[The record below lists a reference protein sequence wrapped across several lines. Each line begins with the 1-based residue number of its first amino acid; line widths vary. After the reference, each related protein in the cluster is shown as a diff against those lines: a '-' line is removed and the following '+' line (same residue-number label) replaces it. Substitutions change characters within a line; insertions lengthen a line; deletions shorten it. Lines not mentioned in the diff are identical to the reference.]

1 MQFSKSTANK
11 KSISF
16 YSHHLNKEKLN
27 TITEFAKK
35 IRILQ
40 NFISYIYFD
49 EYFNKQKIKCTDFI
63 KLMNKRYRDKDFSFM
78 FFQQICKQV
87 YEKYNKKKPPK
98 TQVIFKKLSFI
109 GVNQYNKI
117 FIEESSNKYTNGII
131 NFNIP
136 HFGIVEIPFRYSK
149 QYHGNLNN
157 IHYSMTGQNKN
168 QYIKQYTCTVEKDRL
183 KIVIVEYDNRTYPIS
198 VGNHIEGIDVNIK
211 HNLLQCSDGY
221 VIDYDRK
228 MVKSILKRKK
238 KQDRITS
245 TKKTRNLSTEYTYKQ
260 LKQNQKDK
268 RRSVSMVEQC
278 LVDLFKHCNE
288 NNIDHLVFEDLN
300 KFTRKYKINNK
311 EFNVNIR
318 RLMSILHIVDI
329 KNMAER
335 IGKKY
340 GITISLTN
348 AEYTSQQCSCCG
360 YIHKDNR
367 KTQEK
372 FKCIHCGYEENAD
385 LNASINIRERIN
397 SDVLRD
403 FLHIEVEKN
412 KYIPLKTNHE
422 KVEQLFKKL
431 NLVV

>member
-1 MQFSKSTANK
+1 M
-11 KSISF
+11 
-16 YSHHLNKEKLN
+16 
-27 TITEFAKK
+27 
-35 IRILQ
+35 
-40 NFISYIYFD
+40 
-49 EYFNKQKIKCTDFI
+49 
-63 KLMNKRYRDKDFSFM
+63 
-78 FFQQICKQV
+78 
-87 YEKYNKKKPPK
+87 YENYNKKKPPK

-183 KIVIVEYDNRTYPIS
+183 KIVIVEDDNRTYPIS

-245 TKKTRNLSTEYTYKQ
+245 TKMTRNLSTEYTYKQ
-260 LKQNQKDK
+260 MKQNKKDK
-268 RRSVSMVEQC
+268 RRSISMIEQC
-278 LVDLFKHCNE
+278 LVKLFKHCNA
-288 NNIDHLVFEDLN
+288 NNINYLVFEDLN

-311 EFNVNIR
+311 EFNVNMR

-372 FKCIHCGYEENAD
+372 FRCIHCGYEENAD
-385 LNASINIRERIN
+385 LNASINIKERIN

-412 KYIPLKTNHE
+412 KYVPLETKHE

-431 NLVV
+431 KLVV

>member
-1 MQFSKSTANK
+1 MKFNKSTASK

-27 TITEFAKK
+27 TITVFAKK
-35 IRILQ
+35 IQILQ

-49 EYFNKQKIKCTDFI
+49 EYFNKQTIKYTDFI
-63 KLMNKRYRDKDFSFM
+63 KLMNKRYRDKDFSSV

-98 TQVIFKKLSFI
+98 EQVIFKKLSFI
-109 GVNQYNKI
+109 GVNQSTNI

-136 HFGIVEIPFRYSK
+136 HFGVIEIPFRYSK

-168 QYIKQYTCTVEKDRL
+168 QYQKQYTCTIEKDRL
-183 KIVIVEYDNRTYPIS
+183 KIVIVEDDNRIYPIS
-198 VGNHIEGIDVNIK
+198 IGKHIEGIDVNIK

-221 VIDYDRK
+221 IIDYDRK

-238 KQDRITS
+238 KQDKITS
-245 TKKTRNLSTEYTYKQ
+245 TKMTRKLSTEYTYKQ
-260 LKQNQKDK
+260 MRQNQKDK

-278 LVDLFKHCNE
+278 LVELFKHCNK

-300 KFTRKYKINNK
+300 VFTKKYKINNK
-311 EFNVNIR
+311 EFNVSIR

-348 AEYTSQQCSCCG
+348 AEYTSQQCNKCG
-360 YIHKDNR
+360 CIHKDNR

-372 FKCIHCGYEENAD
+372 FKCVHCGYEENAD
-385 LNASINIRERIN
+385 LNASINIKNRI
-397 SDVLRD
+397 SVDVLRD
-403 FLHIEVEKN
+403 SLHKEIEYK
-412 KYIPLKTNHE
+412 KYIPLETKHE
-422 KVEQLFKKL
+422 KVEQLFRKL
-431 NLVV
+431 NLLV

>member
-1 MQFSKSTANK
+1 MKFSKSTIDK

-16 YSHHLNKEKLN
+16 YSYHLNKEKLN
-27 TITEFAKK
+27 TIKVFAEK

-40 NFISYIYFD
+40 NHISYIYFD
-49 EYFNKQKIKCTDFI
+49 EYFNKQKVKCTDFI
-63 KLMNKRYRDKDFSFM
+63 KLMNKRYRDKDFPSD
-78 FFQQICKQV
+78 FFRQICKQV

-98 TQVIFKKLSFI
+98 TQVLFKRLSFI
-109 GVNQYNKI
+109 GINQHNTI

-131 NFNIP
+131 NINIP
-136 HFGIVEIPFRYSK
+136 HLGIVEIPFRYSK
-149 QYHGNLNN
+149 QYHGNLSN
-157 IHYSMTGQNKN
+157 IHYSMTGKNKS
-168 QYIKQYTCTVEKDRL
+168 QYIKQYTCTIEKDRL
-183 KIVIVEYDNRTYPIS
+183 KIIIVEDDNRTYPIS
-198 VGNHIEGIDVNIK
+198 IGNHIEGIDVNIK

-221 VIDYDRK
+221 AIDYNRK
-228 MVKSILKRKK
+228 MVKFILKRKK

-245 TKKTRNLSTEYTYKQ
+245 TKENRGLSIEYTKKQ
-260 LKQNQKDK
+260 LEQNQKDK
-268 RRSVSMVEQC
+268 RRSISMVEQC
-278 LVDLFKHCNE
+278 LVELFKHCNK

-311 EFNVNIR
+311 EFNVNVR

-360 YIHKDNR
+360 YIHKNNR
-367 KTQEK
+367 KTQEE

-385 LNASINIRERIN
+385 LNASINIKNRI
-397 SDVLRD
+397 SVDVLRD
-403 FLHIEVEKN
+403 SLHIEVEKN
-412 KYIPLKTNHE
+412 KYIPLETKHE

>member
-27 TITEFAKK
+27 KIKVFAKK

-63 KLMNKRYRDKDFSFM
+63 KLMNKRYRDKDFSSM

-98 TQVIFKKLSFI
+98 NQVVFKKLSFI

-168 QYIKQYTCTVEKDRL
+168 QYIKQYTCTVEK
-183 KIVIVEYDNRTYPIS
+183 K
-198 VGNHIEGIDVNIK
+198 
-211 HNLLQCSDGY
+211 
-221 VIDYDRK
+221 
-228 MVKSILKRKK
+228 
-238 KQDRITS
+238 
-245 TKKTRNLSTEYTYKQ
+245 
-260 LKQNQKDK
+260 
-268 RRSVSMVEQC
+268 
-278 LVDLFKHCNE
+278 
-288 NNIDHLVFEDLN
+288 
-300 KFTRKYKINNK
+300 
-311 EFNVNIR
+311 
-318 RLMSILHIVDI
+318 
-329 KNMAER
+329 
-335 IGKKY
+335 
-340 GITISLTN
+340 
-348 AEYTSQQCSCCG
+348 
-360 YIHKDNR
+360 
-367 KTQEK
+367 
-372 FKCIHCGYEENAD
+372 
-385 LNASINIRERIN
+385 
-397 SDVLRD
+397 
-403 FLHIEVEKN
+403 
-412 KYIPLKTNHE
+412 
-422 KVEQLFKKL
+422 
-431 NLVV
+431 

>member
-1 MQFSKSTANK
+1 MKFSKSTTSK
-11 KSISF
+11 KAISF

-27 TITEFAKK
+27 IIKTFAEK

-40 NFISYIYFD
+40 NFISYIYYD
-49 EYFNKQKIKCTDFI
+49 EYFNKQTIKCTDFI
-63 KLMNKRYRDKDFSFM
+63 KLMNKRYRDKDFSCA
-78 FFQQICKQV
+78 FFQQICKEV

-98 TQVIFKKLSFI
+98 EQVAFKKLSFI
-109 GVNQYNKI
+109 GINQHTTI
-117 FIEESSNKYTNGII
+117 FIEESNNKYTNGII
-131 NFNIP
+131 NLNIP
-136 HFGIVEIPFRYSK
+136 HFGIIEIPFRYSK
-149 QYHGNLNN
+149 KYHGNLSD
-157 IHYSMTGQNKN
+157 IHYSMVGQNKR
-168 QYIKQYTCTVEKDRL
+168 QYTKQYTCTVEKNRL
-183 KIVIVEYDNRTYPIS
+183 KIVIVEDDNRTYPTSI
-198 VGNHIEGIDVNIK
+198 GNHIEGIDVNIK

-221 VIDYDRK
+221 TIDYDRK
-228 MVKSILKRKK
+228 MVKSIFKRKK

-268 RRSVSMVEQC
+268 RRSISMVEQC
-278 LVDLFKHCNE
+278 LVELFKHCIK

-300 KFTRKYKINNK
+300 VFTRKYKVNNK

-329 KNMAER
+329 KNVAER

-385 LNASINIRERIN
+385 LNASINIKNRI
-397 SDVLRD
+397 SVDVLRD
-403 FLHIEVEKN
+403 SLHIEAEKN
-412 KYIPLKTNHE
+412 KYIPKTKNHSE
-422 KVEQLFKKL
+422 VKEIFQSIGLM
-431 NLVV
+431 

>member
-63 KLMNKRYRDKDFSFM
+63 KLMNKRYRDKDFSSM

-183 KIVIVEYDNRTYPIS
+183 KIVIVEDDNRTYPIS

-245 TKKTRNLSTEYTYKQ
+245 TKMTRNLSTEYTYKQ
-260 LKQNQKDK
+260 MKQNKKDK
-268 RRSVSMVEQC
+268 RRSISMIEQC
-278 LVDLFKHCNE
+278 LVKLFKHCNA
-288 NNIDHLVFEDLN
+288 NNINYLVFEDLN

-311 EFNVNIR
+311 EFNVNMR

-335 IGKKY
+335 IGRKY

-372 FKCIHCGYEENAD
+372 FRCIHCGYEENAD
-385 LNASINIRERIN
+385 LNASINIKERIN

-412 KYIPLKTNHE
+412 KYVPLETKHE

>member
-1 MQFSKSTANK
+1 MKFSKSTASK
-11 KSISF
+11 KAVSF
-16 YSHHLNKEKLN
+16 YSYHLNKEKLN
-27 TITEFAKK
+27 TIKAFARK
-35 IRILQ
+35 IQILQ
-40 NFISYIYFD
+40 NHISYIYFD
-49 EYFNKQKIKCTDFI
+49 EYFNKQNIKCTDFI
-63 KLMNKRYRDKDFSFM
+63 KLMNKRYRDKNFPSA

-98 TQVIFKKLSFI
+98 EQVIFKKLSFI
-109 GVNQYNKI
+109 GVNQHTTI

-131 NFNIP
+131 NLNIP
-136 HFGIVEIPFRYSK
+136 HFGIIEIPFRYSK
-149 QYHGNLNN
+149 QYHGNLSN
-157 IHYSMTGQNKN
+157 IHYSMTSTNKN
-168 QYIKQYTCTVEKDRL
+168 QYQKQYACTLERDRL
-183 KIVIVEYDNRTYPIS
+183 KIVIVEDDNRIYPIS
-198 VGNHIEGIDVNIK
+198 IGNHIEGIDVNIK
-211 HNLLQCSDGY
+211 HNLMQCSDGY

-238 KQDRITS
+238 KQDRIIS
-245 TKKTRNLSTEYTYKQ
+245 TKMTRNLSTEYTYKQ

-278 LVDLFKHCNE
+278 LVELFKHCNK

-300 KFTRKYKINNK
+300 VFTRKYKVNNK

-318 RLMSILHIVDI
+318 ILMSILHIVDI

-335 IGKKY
+335 IGRKY
-340 GITISLTN
+340 GIIISLTN

-385 LNASINIRERIN
+385 LNASINIKNRI
-397 SDVLRD
+397 SVDVLRD
-403 FLHIEVEKN
+403 SLHIEVEKN
-412 KYIPLKTNHE
+412 TYIPLETKHE
-422 KVEQLFKKL
+422 NVEQLFKKL
-431 NLVV
+431 NLVS

>member
-1 MQFSKSTANK
+1 MQFSKSTASK
-11 KSISF
+11 KAISF

-63 KLMNKRYRDKDFSFM
+63 KLMNKRYRDKDFSSV

-87 YEKYNKKKPPK
+87 YENYNKKKPPK
-98 TQVIFKKLSFI
+98 TQVIFKKLSFV
-109 GVNQYNKI
+109 GVNQHNTI

-131 NFNIP
+131 NLNIP
-136 HFGIVEIPFRYSK
+136 YFGIIEIPFIYSK

-183 KIVIVEYDNRTYPIS
+183 KIVIVEDDNITYPIS

-245 TKKTRNLSTEYTYKQ
+245 TKMTRNLSTEYTYKQ
-260 LKQNQKDK
+260 MKQNKKDK
-268 RRSVSMVEQC
+268 RRSISMIEQC
-278 LVDLFKHCNE
+278 LVKLFKHCNA
-288 NNIDHLVFEDLN
+288 NNINYLVFEDLN

-372 FKCIHCGYEENAD
+372 FRCIHCGYEENAD
-385 LNASINIRERIN
+385 LNASINIKERIN

-412 KYIPLKTNHE
+412 KYVPLETKHE

-431 NLVV
+431 KLVV

>member
-1 MQFSKSTANK
+1 MQFSKSTASK
-11 KSISF
+11 KAISF

-63 KLMNKRYRDKDFSFM
+63 KLMNKRYRDKDFSSV

-87 YEKYNKKKPPK
+87 YENYNKKKPPK

-183 KIVIVEYDNRTYPIS
+183 KIVIVEDDNRTYPIS

-245 TKKTRNLSTEYTYKQ
+245 TKMTRNLSTEYTYKQ
-260 LKQNQKDK
+260 MKQNKKDK
-268 RRSVSMVEQC
+268 RRSISMIEQC
-278 LVDLFKHCNE
+278 LVELFKHCNA
-288 NNIDHLVFEDLN
+288 NNINYLVFEDLN
-300 KFTRKYKINNK
+300 KFTKKYKINNK
-311 EFNVNIR
+311 EFNVNIK

-367 KTQEK
+367 KTQER

-385 LNASINIRERIN
+385 LNASINIKERIN

-412 KYIPLKTNHE
+412 KYVPLETKHE

-431 NLVV
+431 KLVV

>member
-1 MQFSKSTANK
+1 MKFNKSTADK
-11 KSISF
+11 KAISF
-16 YSHHLNKEKLN
+16 YSHYLNKEKLN
-27 TITEFAKK
+27 TITEFARK
-35 IRILQ
+35 IQILQ
-40 NFISYIYFD
+40 NHISYIYFD
-49 EYFNKQKIKCTDFI
+49 EYFNKQTIKCTDFI
-63 KLMNKRYRDKDFSFM
+63 KLMNKRYRDKDFSCA
-78 FFQQICKQV
+78 FFQKICKQV

-109 GVNQYNKI
+109 GINQHNTI

-131 NFNIP
+131 NLNIP
-136 HFGIVEIPFRYSK
+136 HFGIIEIPFKYSK
-149 QYHGNLNN
+149 QYHGNLSD
-157 IHYSMTGQNKN
+157 IHYSMTGTKHN
-168 QYIKQYTCTVEKDRL
+168 QYTKQYTCTLEKDRL
-183 KIVIVEYDNRTYPIS
+183 KIVIVEDDNRTYPIS
-198 VGNHIEGIDVNIK
+198 IGNHIEGIDVNTK

-221 VIDYDRK
+221 TIDYNRK

-245 TKKTRNLSTEYTYKQ
+245 TKKTRKLSTEYTYKQ
-260 LKQNQKDK
+260 IKQNQKDK

-278 LVDLFKHCNE
+278 LVELFKHCIK
-288 NNIDHLVFEDLN
+288 NNINHLVFEDLN

-335 IGKKY
+335 IGRKY

-348 AEYTSQQCSCCG
+348 SEYTSQQCSECG

-372 FKCIHCGYEENAD
+372 FKCIHCGYETNAD
-385 LNASINIRERIN
+385 LNASINIKNRI
-397 SDVLRD
+397 SVDVLRD
-403 FLHIEVEKN
+403 SLHIEVEKN
-412 KYIPLKTNHE
+412 KYIPLETKHE

-431 NLVV
+431 NLVS

>member
-1 MQFSKSTANK
+1 MKFNKSTANK
-11 KSISF
+11 KAISF
-16 YSHHLNKEKLN
+16 YSHHLNKEKYN
-27 TITEFAKK
+27 SVKIFAEK
-35 IRILQ
+35 IKILQ

-49 EYFNKQKIKCTDFI
+49 EYFNKQAIKCTDFI
-63 KLMNKRYRDKDFSFM
+63 TLMNKRYRDKDFPCT

-98 TQVIFKKLSFI
+98 EQVIFKKLSFVGI
-109 GVNQYNKI
+109 NQHNKI
-117 FIEESSNKYTNGII
+117 FIEESNNKYTNGII

-136 HFGIVEIPFRYSK
+136 HFGIIEIPFRYSK
-149 QYHGNLNN
+149 QYHCNLND
-157 IHYSMTGQNKN
+157 IHYSMAGPNKC
-168 QYIKQYTCTVEKDRL
+168 QYTKQYTCTVEKDKL
-183 KIVIVEYDNRTYPIS
+183 KIVIVEDDNRVYPIS
-198 VGNHIEGIDVNIK
+198 IGNHIEGIDVNIK

-221 VIDYDRK
+221 TIDYDRK
-228 MVKSILKRKK
+228 LIKSILKRKK

-245 TKKTRNLSTEYTYKQ
+245 TKMTRKLSTEYTYKQ
-260 LKQNQKDK
+260 IKQNQKDK

-278 LVDLFKHCNE
+278 LVELFKHCNY
-288 NNIDHLVFEDLN
+288 NDIDHLVFEDLN
-300 KFTRKYKINNK
+300 KFTRRYKINNK
-311 EFNVNIR
+311 KFNVNIR

-329 KNMAER
+329 KNMAIR
-335 IGKKY
+335 IGRKY

-403 FLHIEVEKN
+403 SLHIEVENN
-412 KYIPLKTNHE
+412 KYIPLEKNHE

-431 NLVV
+431 SLVS

>member
-1 MQFSKSTANK
+1 MQFSKSTASK
-11 KSISF
+11 KAISF

-63 KLMNKRYRDKDFSFM
+63 KLMNKRYRDKDFSSV

-87 YEKYNKKKPPK
+87 YENYNKKKPPK

-117 FIEESSNKYTNGII
+117 FIEESFNKYTNGII

-136 HFGIVEIPFRYSK
+136 HFGIVEILFRYSK

-183 KIVIVEYDNRTYPIS
+183 KIVIVEDDNRTYPIS

-245 TKKTRNLSTEYTYKQ
+245 TKMTRNLSTEYTYKQ
-260 LKQNQKDK
+260 MKQNKKDK
-268 RRSVSMVEQC
+268 RRSISMIEQC
-278 LVDLFKHCNE
+278 LVKLFKHCNA
-288 NNIDHLVFEDLN
+288 NNINYLVFEDLN

-311 EFNVNIR
+311 EFNVNMR
-318 RLMSILHIVDI
+318 RLMSTLHIVNI

-335 IGKKY
+335 IGRKY

-372 FKCIHCGYEENAD
+372 FRCIHCGYEENAD
-385 LNASINIRERIN
+385 LNASINIKERIN

-412 KYIPLKTNHE
+412 KYVPLETKHE

-431 NLVV
+431 KLVV

>member
-1 MQFSKSTANK
+1 MKFSKSTASK
-11 KSISF
+11 KAVSF
-16 YSHHLNKEKLN
+16 YSYHLNKEKLN
-27 TITEFAKK
+27 TIKAFARK
-35 IRILQ
+35 IQILQ
-40 NFISYIYFD
+40 NHISYIYFD
-49 EYFNKQKIKCTDFI
+49 EYFNKKNIKCTDFI
-63 KLMNKRYRDKDFSFM
+63 KLMNKRYRDKNFPSA

-98 TQVIFKKLSFI
+98 EQVIFKKLSFI
-109 GVNQYNKI
+109 GVNQHTTI

-131 NFNIP
+131 NLNIP
-136 HFGIVEIPFRYSK
+136 HFGIIEIPFRYSK
-149 QYHGNLNN
+149 KYHGNLSD
-157 IHYSMTGQNKN
+157 IHYSMTSTNKN
-168 QYIKQYTCTVEKDRL
+168 QYQKQYACTLERDRL
-183 KIVIVEYDNRTYPIS
+183 KIVIVEDDNRIYPIS
-198 VGNHIEGIDVNIK
+198 IGNHIEGIDVNIK
-211 HNLLQCSDGY
+211 HNLLKCSDGY
-221 VIDYDRK
+221 TIDYDRE

-245 TKKTRNLSTEYTYKQ
+245 TKMTRKLSTEYTYKQ
-260 LKQNQKDK
+260 MKQNQKDK

-278 LVDLFKHCNE
+278 LVELFKHCN
-288 NNIDHLVFEDLN
+288 NNDIDHLVFEDLN

-318 RLMSILHIVDI
+318 RLMNILHIVDI

-348 AEYTSQQCSCCG
+348 AEYTSQQCSKCG

-372 FKCIHCGYEENAD
+372 FKCIHCGYKENAD
-385 LNASINIRERIN
+385 LNASINIRERIK

-403 FLHIEVEKN
+403 SLHIEIEKN
-412 KYIPLKTNHE
+412 KYKPKTKNHRE
-422 KVEQLFKKL
+422 VKKIFQSIGL
-431 NLVV
+431 M

>member
-1 MQFSKSTANK
+1 MKFNKSTANK
-11 KSISF
+11 RAISF

-27 TITEFAKK
+27 TITKFAKK
-35 IRILQ
+35 IQILQ

-49 EYFNKQKIKCTDFI
+49 EYFNKQNIKCTDFI
-63 KLMNKRYRDKDFSFM
+63 KLMNKRYRDKDFSSA

-98 TQVIFKKLSFI
+98 EQVIFKKLSFI
-109 GVNQYNKI
+109 GINQNNKI
-117 FIEESSNKYTNGII
+117 FIEESNNKYTNGII
-131 NFNIP
+131 NCNIP
-136 HFGIVEIPFRYSK
+136 HLGIIEIPFRYSK
-149 QYHGNLNN
+149 KYHGNLSD
-157 IHYSMTGQNKN
+157 IHYSMAGQNKR
-168 QYIKQYTCTVEKDRL
+168 QYAKQYTCTVEKDRL
-183 KIVIVEYDNRTYPIS
+183 KIVIVEDDNRTYPTSI
-198 VGNHIEGIDVNIK
+198 GNKIEGIDVNIK

-221 VIDYDRK
+221 TIDYDRK

-245 TKKTRNLSTEYTYKQ
+245 TKENRGLPTEYTYKQ
-260 LKQNQKDK
+260 IRQNQKDK

-278 LVDLFKHCNE
+278 LVELFKHCNC
-288 NNIDHLVFEDLN
+288 NGIDHLVFEDLN

-329 KNMAER
+329 KNMAGR

-348 AEYTSQQCSCCG
+348 AEYTSQQCSYCG

-372 FKCIHCGYEENAD
+372 FKCIHCGYENNAD
-385 LNASINIRERIN
+385 LNASINIKNRI
-397 SDVLRD
+397 SIDVLKD
-403 FLHIEVEKN
+403 SLHIGVEKN
-412 KYIPLKTNHE
+412 KYIPLETKHE

-431 NLVV
+431 NLVT

>member
-11 KSISF
+11 KAISF

-27 TITEFAKK
+27 TIKEFAEK
-35 IRILQ
+35 IQILQ

-49 EYFNKQKIKCTDFI
+49 EYFNKQTIKCTDFI
-63 KLMNKRYRDKDFSFM
+63 KLMNKQYRDKYFPSM

-98 TQVIFKKLSFI
+98 NQVIFKRLSFI
-109 GVNQYNKI
+109 GVNQSTTI
-117 FIEESSNKYTNGII
+117 FIEESNNKYTNGII
-131 NFNIP
+131 NLNIP
-136 HFGIVEIPFRYSK
+136 HFGIIEIPFRYSK
-149 QYHGNLNN
+149 QYHGNLSD
-157 IHYSMTGQNKN
+157 IHYSMTSPKKN
-168 QYIKQYTCTVEKDRL
+168 QYTKQYTCTIDGDRL
-183 KIVIVEYDNRTYPIS
+183 KIVIVEDDNRTYPIS
-198 VGNHIEGIDVNIK
+198 IGNKIEGIDVNIK

-245 TKKTRNLSTEYTYKQ
+245 TKENRGLPTKYTYKQ
-260 LKQNQKDK
+260 IKQNQKDK
-268 RRSVSMVEQC
+268 RRSISMVEQC
-278 LVDLFKHCNE
+278 LVDLFKHCNK

-300 KFTRKYKINNK
+300 VFTRKYKINNK

-348 AEYTSQQCSCCG
+348 AEYTSQQCSKCG
-360 YIHKDNR
+360 YSHKNNR

-385 LNASINIRERIN
+385 LNASINIKNRI
-397 SDVLRD
+397 SVDVLRD
-403 FLHIEVEKN
+403 SLHIEVEKN
-412 KYIPLKTNHE
+412 KYRPLETKHE

-431 NLVV
+431 NLVS

>member
-1 MQFSKSTANK
+1 MKFNKSTANK
-11 KSISF
+11 KAISF

-27 TITEFAKK
+27 IIKTFAEK

-63 KLMNKRYRDKDFSFM
+63 KLMNKRYRDKDFPSA

-98 TQVIFKKLSFI
+98 EQVVFKKLSFI
-109 GVNQYNKI
+109 GINQHTTI

-131 NFNIP
+131 HLNVP

-149 QYHGNLNN
+149 QYHGNLSD
-157 IHYSMTGQNKN
+157 IHYSMAGQNKR
-168 QYIKQYTCTVEKDRL
+168 QYTKQYTCTVEKNRL
-183 KIVIVEYDNRTYPIS
+183 KIVIVEDDNRIYNQSTM
-198 VGNHIEGIDVNIK
+198 NHIEGIDVNIK

-238 KQDRITS
+238 KQDRIIS
-245 TKKTRNLSTEYTYKQ
+245 TKEKRNLSTEYTYKQ
-260 LKQNQKDK
+260 IKQNQKDK

-278 LVDLFKHCNE
+278 LVELFKHCNK

-300 KFTRKYKINNK
+300 VFTRKYKINNK

-348 AEYTSQQCSCCG
+348 AEYTSQQCSKCG

-385 LNASINIRERIN
+385 LNASINIKNRI
-397 SDVLRD
+397 SVDVLRD
-403 FLHIEVEKN
+403 SLHIEVEKN
-412 KYIPLKTNHE
+412 KYIPLETNHE
-422 KVEQLFKKL
+422 NVEQLFKKL
-431 NLVV
+431 KLVS

>member
-1 MQFSKSTANK
+1 MKFNKSTADK
-11 KSISF
+11 KAISF
-16 YSHHLNKEKLN
+16 YSHYLNKEKLN
-27 TITEFAKK
+27 TIKAFAKK
-35 IRILQ
+35 IQILQ

-49 EYFNKQKIKCTDFI
+49 EYFNKQTIKCADFI
-63 KLMNKRYRDKDFSFM
+63 KLMNKRYRDKDFPCA

-98 TQVIFKKLSFI
+98 EQVIFKKLSFI
-109 GVNQYNKI
+109 GINQSTKI
-117 FIEESSNKYTNGII
+117 FIEESNNKYTNGII
-131 NFNIP
+131 NLNIP
-136 HFGIVEIPFRYSK
+136 HFGIIEIPFRYSK
-149 QYHGNLNN
+149 QYHGNLSD
-157 IHYSMTGQNKN
+157 IHYSMTSQKKN
-168 QYIKQYTCTVEKDRL
+168 QYQKQYTCTIEENRL
-183 KIVIVEYDNRTYPIS
+183 KIVIVEDDNRIYNQSTM
-198 VGNHIEGIDVNIK
+198 NHIEGIDVNIK

-238 KQDRITS
+238 KQDRIIS
-245 TKKTRNLSTEYTYKQ
+245 TKEKRNLSTEYTYKQ
-260 LKQNQKDK
+260 IKQNQKDK

-278 LVDLFKHCNE
+278 LVELFKHCNK

-300 KFTRKYKINNK
+300 VFTRKYKINNK

-348 AEYTSQQCSCCG
+348 AEYTSQQCSKCG

-385 LNASINIRERIN
+385 LNASINIKNRI
-397 SDVLRD
+397 SVDVLRD
-403 FLHIEVEKN
+403 FLHKKIEYN
-412 KYIPLKTNHE
+412 TYIPLETKHKE
-422 KVEQLFKKL
+422 VEQLFRKL
-431 NLVV
+431 NLVA

>member
-1 MQFSKSTANK
+1 MKFSKSAANK
-11 KSISF
+11 KAISF

-35 IRILQ
+35 IQILQ

-49 EYFNKQKIKCTDFI
+49 EYFNKQTIKCTDFI
-63 KLMNKRYRDKDFSFM
+63 KLMNKRYRDKDFSCA

-87 YEKYNKKKPPK
+87 YEKYNKKNQPK
-98 TQVIFKKLSFI
+98 TQVVFKRLSFI
-109 GVNQYNKI
+109 GINQHTTV

-131 NFNIP
+131 NLNIP

-149 QYHGNLNN
+149 QYHGNLAD
-157 IHYSMTGQNKN
+157 IHYCMTGQNKR
-168 QYIKQYTCTVEKDRL
+168 QYAKQYTCTLEKDRL
-183 KIVIVEYDNRTYPIS
+183 KIVIVEDDNRVYPIS
-198 VGNHIEGIDVNIK
+198 IGNYIEGIDVNIK

-238 KQDRITS
+238 KQDRIIS
-245 TKKTRNLSTEYTYKQ
+245 TKKNRNLSTEYTYKQ
-260 LKQNQKDK
+260 IKQNLKDK

-278 LVDLFKHCNE
+278 LVKLFKHCNE

-300 KFTRKYKINNK
+300 VFTRKYKINNK

-348 AEYTSQQCSCCG
+348 AEYTSQQCSKCG

-372 FKCIHCGYEENAD
+372 FKCIHCGYENNAD
-385 LNASINIRERIN
+385 LNASINIKNRI
-397 SDVLRD
+397 SVDVLRD
-403 FLHIEVEKN
+403 SLHIEAEKN
-412 KYIPLKTNHE
+412 KYKPKTKNHSE
-422 KVEQLFKKL
+422 VKEIFQSIGLM
-431 NLVV
+431 

>member
-1 MQFSKSTANK
+1 
-11 KSISF
+11 
-16 YSHHLNKEKLN
+16 
-27 TITEFAKK
+27 
-35 IRILQ
+35 
-40 NFISYIYFD
+40 
-49 EYFNKQKIKCTDFI
+49 
-63 KLMNKRYRDKDFSFM
+63 MNKRYRDKDFSSM
-78 FFQQICKQV
+78 FFQHICKQV
-87 YEKYNKKKPPK
+87 YDKYNKKKPPK
-98 TQVIFKKLSFI
+98 EQVIFKKLSFI
-109 GVNQYNKI
+109 GVNQHTTI
-117 FIEESSNKYTNGII
+117 FIEESNNKYTNGII
-131 NFNIP
+131 NLNIP

-149 QYHGNLNN
+149 QYHGNLAD
-157 IHYSMTGQNKN
+157 IHYCMTGQNKR
-168 QYIKQYTCTVEKDRL
+168 QYAKQYTCTLEKDRL
-183 KIVIVEYDNRTYPIS
+183 KIVIVEDDNRVYPIS
-198 VGNHIEGIDVNIK
+198 IGNHIEGIDINVK
-211 HNLLQCSDGY
+211 HNLIQCSDGY

-238 KQDRITS
+238 KQDRIIS
-245 TKKTRNLSTEYTYKQ
+245 TKKNRNLSTEYTYKQ
-260 LKQNQKDK
+260 IKQNLKDK

-278 LVDLFKHCNE
+278 LVKLFKHCNE

-300 KFTRKYKINNK
+300 VFKRKYKINNK

-348 AEYTSQQCSCCG
+348 AEYTSQQCSKCG

-367 KTQEK
+367 KTQER

-385 LNASINIRERIN
+385 LNASINIRKRI
-397 SDVLRD
+397 SVDVLRD
-403 FLHIEVEKN
+403 SLHIEVENN
-412 KYIPLKTNHE
+412 KYIPLETKHE

>member
-1 MQFSKSTANK
+1 MKFNKSIANK
-11 KSISF
+11 KAISF

-27 TITEFAKK
+27 TIIEFAKK
-35 IRILQ
+35 IQILQ

-49 EYFNKQKIKCTDFI
+49 EYFNKQSIKCTDFI
-63 KLMNKRYRDKDFSFM
+63 KLMNKRYRDKDFSCA

-98 TQVIFKKLSFI
+98 EPVIFKKLSFI
-109 GVNQYNKI
+109 GINQHTTI
-117 FIEESSNKYTNGII
+117 FIEKSSNKYTNGII
-131 NFNIP
+131 NLNIP
-136 HFGIVEIPFRYSK
+136 HLGIIEIPFRYSK
-149 QYHGNLNN
+149 QYHGNLLN
-157 IHYSMTGQNKN
+157 IHYSMAGQNKR
-168 QYIKQYTCTVEKDRL
+168 QYTKQYTCTLEKDRL
-183 KIVIVEYDNRTYPIS
+183 KIVIVEDDNRVYPIS

-245 TKKTRNLSTEYTYKQ
+245 TKMTRNLSTEYTYKQ
-260 LKQNQKDK
+260 IKQNQKDK

-278 LVDLFKHCNE
+278 LVELFKHCNK
-288 NNIDHLVFEDLN
+288 NDIDHLVFEDLN
-300 KFTRKYKINNK
+300 VFTKKYKVNNK

-340 GITISLTN
+340 GIIISLTN
-348 AEYTSQQCSCCG
+348 AEYTSQQCSYCG
-360 YIHKDNR
+360 YIHKNNR

-372 FKCIHCGYEENAD
+372 FKCIHCGYEQNAD
-385 LNASINIRERIN
+385 LNASINIRERIK

-403 FLHIEVEKN
+403 SLHIEVEKN
-412 KYIPLKTNHE
+412 KYIPLEIKHE
-422 KVEQLFKKL
+422 KVERLFKKL
-431 NLVV
+431 NLVS

>member
-1 MQFSKSTANK
+1 MKFNKSTADK
-11 KSISF
+11 KAISF

-27 TITEFAKK
+27 TIKEFAKK
-35 IRILQ
+35 IQILQ

-49 EYFNKQKIKCTDFI
+49 EYFNKQTIKCTDFI
-63 KLMNKRYRDKDFSFM
+63 KLMNKRYRDKNFSSM
-78 FFQQICKQV
+78 FFQHICKQV

-98 TQVIFKKLSFI
+98 EQVVFKKLSFI
-109 GVNQYNKI
+109 GVNQHTTI
-117 FIEESSNKYTNGII
+117 FIEESFNKYTNGII
-131 NFNIP
+131 NLNIP
-136 HFGIVEIPFRYSK
+136 YFGIIEIPFRYSK
-149 QYHGNLNN
+149 KYHGNLSD
-157 IHYSMTGQNKN
+157 IHYSMTSKNKN
-168 QYIKQYTCTVEKDRL
+168 QYQKQYTCTVEKDRL
-183 KIVIVEYDNRTYPIS
+183 KIVIVEDDNRTYPIS
-198 VGNHIEGIDVNIK
+198 NGNVIEGVDVNIK

-221 VIDYDRK
+221 VIDYNRE

-238 KQDRITS
+238 KQDRIIS
-245 TKKTRNLSTEYTYKQ
+245 TKANRGLSTEYTYKQ

-278 LVDLFKHCNE
+278 LVELFKHCIK
-288 NNIDHLVFEDLN
+288 NNINHLVFEDLN
-300 KFTRKYKINNK
+300 VFTRKYKINNK
-311 EFNVNIR
+311 EFNVNTR

-335 IGKKY
+335 IGRKY

-372 FKCIHCGYEENAD
+372 FKCIHCGYEKNAD
-385 LNASINIRERIN
+385 LNASINIRERIK

-403 FLHIEVEKN
+403 SLHIEIEYN
-412 KYIPLKTNHE
+412 KYIPLETKHE

-431 NLVV
+431 NLAV

>member
-1 MQFSKSTANK
+1 MKFNKSTANK
-11 KSISF
+11 KAISF

-27 TITEFAKK
+27 TITEFAEK

-49 EYFNKQKIKCTDFI
+49 EYFNKQTIKCTDFI
-63 KLMNKRYRDKDFSFM
+63 TLMNKRYRDKDFPCA

-98 TQVIFKKLSFI
+98 KQVVFKKLSFI
-109 GVNQYNKI
+109 GVNQHHTI

-131 NFNIP
+131 NLNIP
-136 HFGIVEIPFRYSK
+136 HFGIIEIPFRYSK
-149 QYHGNLNN
+149 QYHGNLSN
-157 IHYSMTGQNKN
+157 IHYSMAGQNKR
-168 QYIKQYTCTVEKDRL
+168 QYTKQYTCTIGKDRL
-183 KIVIVEYDNRTYPIS
+183 KIVIVEDDNRTYPIS
-198 VGNHIEGIDVNIK
+198 IGNHIEGIDVNIK

-221 VIDYDRK
+221 TIDYDRK

-245 TKKTRNLSTEYTYKQ
+245 TKKTRNLSTDYTYKQ
-260 LKQNQKDK
+260 MRQNQKDK
-268 RRSVSMVEQC
+268 RRSISMVEQC
-278 LVDLFKHCNE
+278 LVDLFKHCNK
-288 NNIDHLVFEDLN
+288 NNINHLVFEDLN
-300 KFTRKYKINNK
+300 VFTRRYKINSK

-329 KNMAER
+329 KNMAIR
-335 IGKKY
+335 IGRKY

-348 AEYTSQQCSCCG
+348 AEYTSQQCSKCG

-385 LNASINIRERIN
+385 FNASINIRDRI
-397 SDVLRD
+397 SVDVLRD
-403 FLHIEVEKN
+403 SLHIEVEKN
-412 KYIPLKTNHE
+412 KYVPLETKHE

-431 NLVV
+431 NLVA

>member
-1 MQFSKSTANK
+1 MKFNKSTANK
-11 KSISF
+11 KAVSF
-16 YSHHLNKEKLN
+16 YSHYLNKEKLN
-27 TITEFAKK
+27 TIKAFAEK

-49 EYFNKQKIKCTDFI
+49 EYFNKQTIKCTDFI
-63 KLMNKRYRDKDFSFM
+63 KLMNKRYRDKNFSSM
-78 FFQQICKQV
+78 FFQHICKQV

-98 TQVIFKKLSFI
+98 EQVVFKKLSFI
-109 GVNQYNKI
+109 GVNQHNTI

-131 NFNIP
+131 NLNIP
-136 HFGIVEIPFRYSK
+136 HFGIIEIPFRHSK
-149 QYHGNLNN
+149 KYHGNLNS
-157 IHYSMTGQNKN
+157 IHYSMAGQNKR

-183 KIVIVEYDNRTYPIS
+183 KIVIVEDDNRTYPTSI
-198 VGNHIEGIDVNIK
+198 GNYIEGIDVNIK
-211 HNLLQCSDGY
+211 HNLLQCSDGHT
-221 VIDYDRK
+221 IDYDRK
-228 MVKSILKRKK
+228 MVKSIFKRKK
-238 KQDRITS
+238 KQDRIIS
-245 TKKTRNLSTEYTYKQ
+245 TKANRGLSTEYTYKQ

-268 RRSVSMVEQC
+268 RRSISMVEQC
-278 LVDLFKHCNE
+278 LVELFKHCNK
-288 NNIDHLVFEDLN
+288 NNINHLVFEDLN
-300 KFTRKYKINNK
+300 KFTRRYKINNK

-385 LNASINIRERIN
+385 LNASINIKNRILV
-397 SDVLRD
+397 DVLRD
-403 FLHIEVEKN
+403 SLHKEIKYN
-412 KYIPLKTNHE
+412 TYIPLETEHE

-431 NLVV
+431 NLVS

>member
-1 MQFSKSTANK
+1 M
-11 KSISF
+11 
-16 YSHHLNKEKLN
+16 NKEKLN
-27 TITEFAKK
+27 TIKIFAEK

-40 NFISYIYFD
+40 NHISYIYFD
-49 EYFNKQKIKCTDFI
+49 EYFNKKSIKCTDFI
-63 KLMNKRYRDKDFSFM
+63 KLMNKRYRDKNFSSDFFR
-78 FFQQICKQV
+78 QICKQV

-98 TQVIFKKLSFI
+98 NIVVFKKLSFI
-109 GVNQYNKI
+109 GINQHTTI

-149 QYHGNLNN
+149 KHHGNLSN

-168 QYIKQYTCTVEKDRL
+168 QYKKQYTCTLEKDRL
-183 KIVIVEYDNRTYPIS
+183 KIVIVEDDNRVYPIS
-198 VGNHIEGIDVNIK
+198 NGNAIEGIDVNIK

-221 VIDYDRK
+221 TIDYNRK

-245 TKKTRNLSTEYTYKQ
+245 TKNKRNLSTEYTYKQ

-278 LVDLFKHCNE
+278 LVELFKHCNK
-288 NNIDHLVFEDLN
+288 NNINHLVFEDLN
-300 KFTRKYKINNK
+300 VFTRRYKINSK

-348 AEYTSQQCSCCG
+348 AEYTSQQCSKCG
-360 YIHKDNR
+360 HIHKDNR

-385 LNASINIRERIN
+385 LNASINIKNRI
-397 SDVLRD
+397 SVDVLRD
-403 FLHIEVEKN
+403 SLHIEVEKN
-412 KYIPLKTNHE
+412 TYIPLETKHE

>member
-1 MQFSKSTANK
+1 MKFNKSNANK
-11 KSISF
+11 KAISF
-16 YSHHLNKEKLN
+16 YSYHLNKEKLN

-35 IRILQ
+35 IQILQ
-40 NFISYIYFD
+40 NFISYIYYD
-49 EYFNKQKIKCTDFI
+49 EYFNKQSIKYTDFI
-63 KLMNKRYRDKDFSFM
+63 KLMNKRYRDKDFSSA

-98 TQVIFKKLSFI
+98 TQVIFKKLSFV
-109 GVNQYNKI
+109 GVNQHTTI

-131 NFNIP
+131 NLNIP
-136 HFGIVEIPFRYSK
+136 HFGIIEIPFRYSK
-149 QYHGNLNN
+149 KYHGNLSN
-157 IHYSMTGQNKN
+157 IHYSMTSQKKN
-168 QYIKQYTCTVEKDRL
+168 QYQKQYTCTVEKDRL
-183 KIVIVEYDNRTYPIS
+183 KIVIVEDDNRTYNPS
-198 VGNHIEGIDVNIK
+198 TMNHIEGIDVNIK

-238 KQDRITS
+238 KQDRIIS
-245 TKKTRNLSTEYTYKQ
+245 TKKTRKLSTEYTYKQ

-268 RRSVSMVEQC
+268 RRSVSMVEKC
-278 LVDLFKHCNE
+278 LVELFKHCIK

-403 FLHIEVEKN
+403 SLHIEVENN
-412 KYIPLKTNHE
+412 KYIPLETKHE

-431 NLVV
+431 NLVA

>member
-1 MQFSKSTANK
+1 MQFSKSITNK
-11 KSISF
+11 KVVSF

-27 TITEFAKK
+27 TIKKFAEK

-40 NFISYIYFD
+40 NHISYIYFD
-49 EYFNKQKIKCTDFI
+49 EYFNKQIIKCTDFI
-63 KLMNKRYRDKDFSFM
+63 KRMNKRYRDKDFSSM

-98 TQVIFKKLSFI
+98 TQVMFKKLSFI
-109 GVNQYNKI
+109 GINQHNKI

-131 NFNIP
+131 NLNIP
-136 HFGIVEIPFRYSK
+136 HFGVIEIPFRYSK
-149 QYHGNLNN
+149 QYHGNLFD

-168 QYIKQYTCTVEKDRL
+168 QYIKQYTCTIEKDRL
-183 KIVIVEYDNRTYPIS
+183 KIVITEDDNRIYNLSTI
-198 VGNHIEGIDVNIK
+198 NHIEGIDVNVK

-221 VIDYDRK
+221 TIDYNRE

-238 KQDRITS
+238 KQDRIIS

-278 LVDLFKHCNE
+278 LVELFKHCNE
-288 NNIDHLVFEDLN
+288 KNIDHLVFEDLN
-300 KFTRKYKINNK
+300 VFTRRYKINNK

-348 AEYTSQQCSCCG
+348 AEYTSQQCSKCG
-360 YIHKDNR
+360 YIHKNNR
-367 KTQEK
+367 KTQER
-372 FKCIHCGYEENAD
+372 FKCICCGYEENAD
-385 LNASINIRERIN
+385 LNASINIKNRI
-397 SDVLRD
+397 SVDVLRD
-403 FLHIEVEKN
+403 SLHIEVEKN
-412 KYIPLKTNHE
+412 TYIPLETKHE

-431 NLVV
+431 NLVS

>member
-1 MQFSKSTANK
+1 M
-11 KSISF
+11 
-16 YSHHLNKEKLN
+16 NKEKLN
-27 TITEFAKK
+27 KITEFAEK

-49 EYFNKQKIKCTDFI
+49 EYFNKKNIKCTDFI
-63 KLMNKRYRDKDFSFM
+63 KLMNKKYRDKDFSSM

-87 YEKYNKKKPPK
+87 YESYNKKKPPK
-98 TQVIFKKLSFI
+98 TQVIFKRLSFI
-109 GVNQYNKI
+109 GVNQHNKI

-131 NFNIP
+131 NLNIP
-136 HFGIVEIPFRYSK
+136 HLGVIEIPFRYSK
-149 QYHGNLNN
+149 QYHGNLSD
-157 IHYSMTGQNKN
+157 IHYSMTGTKHN
-168 QYIKQYTCTVEKDRL
+168 QYQKQYTCTIEKDRL
-183 KIVIVEYDNRTYPIS
+183 KIVIVEDYNRTYPIS
-198 VGNHIEGIDVNIK
+198 NGNHIEGIDVNIK

-268 RRSVSMVEQC
+268 RRSISMVEQR
-278 LVDLFKHCNE
+278 LVELFKHCNK
-288 NNIDHLVFEDLN
+288 NNINHLVFEDLN
-300 KFTRKYKINNK
+300 KFTRKYKVNNK

-348 AEYTSQQCSCCG
+348 AEYTSQQCSKCG
-360 YIHKDNR
+360 HIHKDNR

-372 FKCIHCGYEENAD
+372 FKCIHCGYEKNAD
-385 LNASINIRERIN
+385 LNASINIKNRI
-397 SDVLRD
+397 SVDVLRD
-403 FLHIEVEKN
+403 SLHKEIEYN
-412 KYIPLKTNHE
+412 TYIPLERTHE

-431 NLVV
+431 NLVA

>member
-1 MQFSKSTANK
+1 MKFSKSKANK
-11 KSISF
+11 KAISF
-16 YSHHLNKEKLN
+16 YSYHLNKEKLN
-27 TITEFAKK
+27 TITEFAEK

-40 NFISYIYFD
+40 NHISYIYFD
-49 EYFNKQKIKCTDFI
+49 EYFNKKNIKCTDFI
-63 KLMNKRYRDKDFSFM
+63 KLMNKRYRDKDFSSM
-78 FFQQICKQV
+78 FFQQSCKQV

-98 TQVIFKKLSFI
+98 EQVVFKRLSFI
-109 GVNQYNKI
+109 GVNQSTKI

-131 NFNIP
+131 NLNIP
-136 HFGIVEIPFRYSK
+136 HFGIIEIPFRYSK
-149 QYHGNLNN
+149 QYHGNLND
-157 IHYSMTGQNKN
+157 IHYSMTGMN
-168 QYIKQYTCTVEKDRL
+168 QYQKQYTCTVEKNRL
-183 KIVIVEYDNRTYPIS
+183 KIVIVEDDNRIYPIS
-198 VGNHIEGIDVNIK
+198 NGNHIEGIDVNVK

-221 VIDYDRK
+221 TIDYDMK

-260 LKQNQKDK
+260 MRQNLKDK

-278 LVDLFKHCNE
+278 LVELFKHCNE

-318 RLMSILHIVDI
+318 RLMSILHIVDV

-348 AEYTSQQCSCCG
+348 AEYTSQQCSKCG
-360 YIHKDNR
+360 YIHKNNR

-385 LNASINIRERIN
+385 LNASINIKNRI
-397 SDVLRD
+397 SVDVLRD
-403 FLHIEVEKN
+403 SLHIEVENN
-412 KYIPLKTNHE
+412 KYIPKTKNHSE
-422 KVEQLFKKL
+422 VKEIFQSIGLM
-431 NLVV
+431 

>member
-1 MQFSKSTANK
+1 MKFSKSKANK
-11 KSISF
+11 KAISF

-27 TITEFAKK
+27 TIKEFAKK
-35 IRILQ
+35 NKILQ
-40 NFISYIYFD
+40 NHISYIYFD
-49 EYFNKQKIKCTDFI
+49 EYFNKQTIKCTDFI
-63 KLMNKRYRDKDFSFM
+63 KLMNKRYRDKDFSSM
-78 FFQQICKQV
+78 FFQHICKQV

-98 TQVIFKKLSFI
+98 NQVVFKKLSFI
-109 GVNQYNKI
+109 GVNQSTKI

-131 NFNIP
+131 NLNIP
-136 HFGIVEIPFRYSK
+136 HFGIIEIPFRYSK
-149 QYHGNLNN
+149 KYHGNLNDIN
-157 IHYSMTGQNKN
+157 YSMTGMN
-168 QYIKQYTCTVEKDRL
+168 QYQKQYTCTVEKDRL
-183 KIVIVEYDNRTYPIS
+183 KIVIVEDDNRIYPIS
-198 VGNHIEGIDVNIK
+198 NGNHIEGIDVNIK

-221 VIDYDRK
+221 TIDYDRK
-228 MVKSILKRKK
+228 MVKSIFKRKK

-245 TKKTRNLSTEYTYKQ
+245 TKTNRGLSTEYTYKQ

-268 RRSVSMVEQC
+268 RRSISMVEQC
-278 LVDLFKHCNE
+278 LVELFKHCNE

-300 KFTRKYKINNK
+300 KFTRRYKINNK

-348 AEYTSQQCSCCG
+348 AEYTSQQCSKCG

-385 LNASINIRERIN
+385 LNASINIRERIK

-403 FLHIEVEKN
+403 SLHIEVEKN
-412 KYIPLKTNHE
+412 KYIPLETKHE
-422 KVEQLFKKL
+422 KIEQLFKKL
-431 NLVV
+431 NLVA